1 MNFESMYG
9 VYHADGGLLGELR
22 YVMGVAFRGQHCS
35 LCDITHSVAWEKGE
49 MKKWRKT
56 SEIPFHLVHLNER
69 PEEVKQATEGKTP
82 CIVAKTSSGF
92 VMLATDEELTSFDG
106 SVELLKGHI
115 ERQLTENPTN
125 PSIPFTPEK
134 IVEIAIQAGEAI
146 MDVYDNADDFE
157 ITQKGDES
165 PLTKADIAAHEVIVA
180 GLQSIDS
187 TPIVSEEG
195 RVGDPMSSN
204 TCWLV
209 DPLDGTKEFIKRNG
223 MFTVNIALMQRNESR
238 WKPLF
243 GVVHAPASDTTWFGG
258 ALATSQRNGP
268 EGSGPMMVRPTEGKV
283 KLVASGS
290 HRGEKDESFAE
301 AVGEHELVRMG
312 SSLKACI
319 VAEGGADLYPRFGPT
334 SCWDIAAAHA
344 VVSGAGGI
352 VVGPDGK
359 TLDYDL
365 VEEVLNP
372 YFLVAADN
380 RWTEIWI
387 QHQ

>member
-1 MNFESMYG
+1 MDFESIYG

-35 LCDITHSVAWEKGE
+35 LCDITHSLAWEKGE

-69 PEEVKQATEGKTP
+69 PEEVKQATKGKTP

-180 GLQSIDS
+180 GLQSIDF

-223 MFTVNIALMQRNESR
+223 MFTVNIALMQRNDSR

-258 ALATSQRNGP
+258 ALAASQRNGP

-380 RWTEIWI
+380 RWTEIWTH
-387 QHQ
+387 HQ

>member
-106 SVELLKGHI
+106 SVELLKDHI
-115 ERQLTENPTN
+115 ERQLTENSPN

-146 MDVYDNADDFE
+146 MDVYENADDFE

-195 RVGDPMSSN
+195 RVGDPMSGN

-209 DPLDGTKEFIKRNG
+209 DSLDGTKEFIKRNG
-223 MFTVNIALMQRNESR
+223 MFTVNIALMQRNDSR

-258 ALATSQRNGP
+258 ALAASQRNGP
-268 EGSGPMMVRPTEGKV
+268 EGAGPMMVRPTEGKV

-301 AVGEHELVRMG
+301 AIGEHELVRMG

-387 QHQ
+387 QHR

>member
-1 MNFESMYG
+1 MKIESMYG

-49 MKKWRKT
+49 MKEWRKT

-82 CIVAKTSSGF
+82 CIVAKTNSGF

-106 SVELLKGHI
+106 SVELLKDHI
-115 ERQLTENPTN
+115 ENQLTKNPPK

-134 IVEIAIQAGEAI
+134 IVEIATQAGEAI
-146 MDVYDNADDFE
+146 MDVYENAEDFE

-165 PLTKADIAAHEVIVA
+165 PLTKADIAAHDVIVA

-258 ALATSQRNGP
+258 ALAASQRHGP

-312 SSLKACI
+312 SSLKAFI
-319 VAEGGADLYPRFGPT
+319 VAEGGADIYPRFGPT

>member
-1 MNFESMYG
+1 MAVESIWG

-22 YVMGVAFRGQHCS
+22 YVMGVAFRGEHCS
-35 LCDITHSVAWEKGE
+35 LCDITHSLAWEKGE
-49 MKKWRKT
+49 MKKWRNT
-56 SEIPFHLVHLNER
+56 SETPFHLVHLNER
-69 PEEVKQATEGKTP
+69 TEEVKQATEGKTP
-82 CIVAKTSSGF
+82 CVVGKTTEGF
-92 VMLATDEELTSFDG
+92 VMLATDEELTSFEG
-106 SVELLKGHI
+106 SVDHLKKHI
-115 ERQLTENPTN
+115 E
-125 PSIPFTPEK
+125 EK
-134 IVEIAIQAGEAI
+134 LSTQSVRANSQFEPVNIVEIARRAGEAI
-146 MDVYDNADDFE
+146 MDVYEGAEDFE
-157 ITQKGDES
+157 ITQKGDDS
-165 PLTKADIAAHEVIVA
+165 PLTKADIAAHEVIVE

-195 RVGDPMSSN
+195 RVGDPHSSN

-223 MFTVNIALMQRNESR
+223 MFTVNIALMQRDGSR

-243 GVVHAPASDTTWFGG
+243 GVVHAPASDTTWYGG
-258 ALATSQRNGP
+258 VLTPSHRNGP
-268 EGSGPMMVRPTEGKV
+268 DGSGPMMVKPSEGMV

-290 HRGEKDESFAE
+290 HRGEKDESFAA

-352 VVGPDGK
+352 VVGPEGN

-365 VEEVLNP
+365 VEEILNP

>member
-1 MNFESMYG
+1 MDFESIYG

-35 LCDITHSVAWEKGE
+35 LCDITHSLAWEKGE

-125 PSIPFTPEK
+125 RSIPFTPEK
-134 IVEIAIQAGEAI
+134 IVEIAIHAGEAI

-223 MFTVNIALMQRNESR
+223 MFTVNIALMQRNDSR

-258 ALATSQRNGP
+258 ALTASRRNGP

-344 VVSGAGGI
+344 VVSGAGGV

>member
-1 MNFESMYG
+1 MDFESIYG

-35 LCDITHSVAWEKGE
+35 LCDITHSLAWEKGE

-125 PSIPFTPEK
+125 RSIPFTPEK
-134 IVEIAIQAGEAI
+134 IVEIAIHAGEAI

-223 MFTVNIALMQRNESR
+223 MFTVNIALMQRNDSR
-238 WKPLF
+238 WNPLF

-258 ALATSQRNGP
+258 ALTASRRKGP

-344 VVSGAGGI
+344 VVAGAGGI
-352 VVGPDGK
+352 VVGPNGK

>member
-106 SVELLKGHI
+106 SVELLKDHI
-115 ERQLTENPTN
+115 ERQLTENSPN
-125 PSIPFTPEK
+125 PSPPFTPEK
-134 IVEIAIQAGEAI
+134 IGEIATQAGEAI
-146 MDVYDNADDFE
+146 MDGYENADDFE

-195 RVGDPMSSN
+195 RAGDPMSSN

-223 MFTVNIALMQRNESR
+223 MFTVNIALMQRNDSR

-258 ALATSQRNGP
+258 ALVASQRNGP
-268 EGSGPMMVRPTEGKV
+268 EGAGPMMVRPTEGKA